1 MKSATSLAAILA
13 LCAAVTVPMPAL
25 AQITV
30 DLNLFSSAPPAVRY
44 EAQPPARAGYIW
56 APGYW
61 AASGNG
67 HDWRAGH
74 WERAR
79 SGYTYE
85 RPQWVQDNGGW
96 RLRQANWKAE
106 QKQEKHDRKHDRKHD
121 KNENHCP
128 PGQAKKGN
136 C

>member
-1 MKSATSLAAILA
+1 M
-13 LCAAVTVPMPAL
+13 

-30 DLNLFSSAPPAVRY
+30 DVNLFSNIAPPTLRFEAVP
-44 EAQPPARAGYIW
+44 QPRAGYVW

-61 AASGNG
+61 VGSGQG

-96 RLRQANWKAE
+96 RLREGNWKAQ
-106 QKQEKHDRKHDRKHD
+106 QKQIKHDRKHDRKHD
-121 KNENHCP
+121 NNQYHCP